1 MSIENCFLSG
11 EGDNRVLSSDDL
23 QGIWAIVESM
33 VKTGGMSEGYVMS
46 IGNHIPWNVP
56 AEGTK
61 RYLDLTAE
69 LAFS

>member
-1 MSIENCFLSG
+1 
-11 EGDNRVLSSDDL
+11 
-23 QGIWAIVESM
+23 M